1 MVGCLEIKYLYC
13 DREKSID
20 NTVQERS
27 CIGKVSGSY
36 ILKEN
41 HQYFYQIQ
49 PQLLVTNYEYGDLFL
64 WTKTD
69 NIRIRI
75 VPHDAV
81 QMEIVE
87 MSKKVFPESYTTRT
101 FGSLLYKRRKFYF
114 SLK

>member
-1 MVGCLEIKYLYC
+1 MSILC

-20 NTVQERS
+20 NIIQKSS
-27 CIGKVSGSY
+27 CIEKVNNNY

-41 HQYFYQIQ
+41 HWYFYQIEAL
-49 PQLLVTNYEYGDLFL
+49 LLVNNYEYCDLFL

-75 VPHDAV
+75 APHDAV